1 MTSTGPTTDAPEA
14 SSLPGPPSSDTTA
27 RGRPTFGP
35 PDAWAGAFLW
45 AALQFPRALVWQVR
59 EKELR
64 KLAFAPALGTLLVGL
79 GLFIGAVFAA
89 GPVSLWLLHH
99 ATAFSSGFAELT
111 ARVIVTGMLIVM
123 AAGATWQLQ
132 GAISAAALQRMALY
146 VQRVVE
152 GEAPEPSLN
161 AVQVVAL
168 AMKTLVPNLS
178 RFVAFVL
185 SWLAATTLIL
195 VPVAGPVLVLVAQT
209 AIGALYLAHG
219 SIAGNRERLGLP
231 RLLALR
237 ESAVV
242 LGLALAFAPLI
253 LVPPLMIVTG
263 GPVAIAGAMV
273 AFGSRR
279 RRVRKG

>member
-1 MTSTGPTTDAPEA
+1 VTTEAPEA
-14 SSLPGPPSSDTTA
+14 RSAEAPASSESAP

-35 PDAWAGAFLW
+35 PDAWVGAFLW
-45 AALQFPRALVWQVR
+45 ATLQFPRAVLWQLR

-64 KLAFAPALGTLLVGL
+64 KLAFAPALVTLLVGL
-79 GLFIGAVFAA
+79 GLFIAAVVSA
-89 GPVSLWLLHH
+89 GPLALWLLHH
-99 ATAFSSGFAELT
+99 ATAFSSGLAELT
-111 ARVIVTGMLIVM
+111 ARVIVTAMLIVM

-132 GAISAAALQRMALY
+132 GSISAAALQRMALY

-152 GEAPEPSLN
+152 GEAPEPSLT

-168 AMKTLVPNLS
+168 AVKTLIPSLS
-178 RFVAFVL
+178 RFLAFAL
-185 SWLAATTLIL
+185 SWLAAATLIL

-209 AIGALYLAHG
+209 AIGALFLSHG
-219 SIAGNRERLGLP
+219 AIAGNRERLGLP

-253 LVPPLMIVTG
+253 LVPPLMLFTG

-273 AFGSRR
+273 AIGSRR
-279 RRVRKG
+279 RRTRKG